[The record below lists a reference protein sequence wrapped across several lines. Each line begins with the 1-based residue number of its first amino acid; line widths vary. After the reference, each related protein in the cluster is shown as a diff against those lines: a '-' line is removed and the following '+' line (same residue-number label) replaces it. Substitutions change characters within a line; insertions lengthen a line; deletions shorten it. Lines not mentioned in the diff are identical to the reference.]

1 MGGLWGVGEEGGGGL
16 RLHRGAV
23 VTLQRCR
30 CSRSR
35 CCSNPSTQTA
45 PCSRQHSSP
54 CDLHLWKTYGH
65 SALPAEP
72 GGQSCRVAYVTQ
84 TSQTPGG
91 DERQSGSF
99 ARSTLSAR
107 LTPVFHVEVR
117 PRWPWET
124 TAPRETVAE
133 RPRARR
139 PRWLKPDQSHGSSF
153 SPKPLPWLGF
163 AWPLKL

>member
-1 MGGLWGVGEEGGGGL
+1 MGGEGGGG
-16 RLHRGAV
+16 
-23 VTLQRCR
+23 VTSAQRSCCHPSALPLQPQPLLFQ
-30 CSRSR
+30 SIHPDGSLL
-35 CCSNPSTQTA
+35 QA
-45 PCSRQHSSP
+45 AQQP

-133 RPRARR
+133 KPRARR
-139 PRWLKPDQSHGSSF
+139 PCWLKPDQSHGSSF
-153 SPKPLPWLGF
+153 SPEPLPWLGL